1 MVCLVCSKHLVLSP
15 ALHNPGMMVYTF
27 NPGSWAVEEVSSLS
41 SLQISGQPEIPE
53 ILYGKKKKQGLCECL
68 L

>member
-1 MVCLVCSKHLVLSP
+1 
-15 ALHNPGMMVYTF
+15 MMVYTV

-53 ILYGKKKKQGLCECL
+53 ILYGEKKKQKQNQGLCECL
-68 L
+68 LYLCM